1 MFGEEIGEF
10 EPMMNIRWD
19 SSEGVSL
26 VRDEADSTRFEV
38 RQNDNRSNEFGMFD
52 KHLNIERNL

>member
-1 MFGEEIGEF
+1 VFGEEIGEF